1 MGVFSGPEIN
11 EDGLVLALDAANVK
25 SYPSYGTT
33 WYDLS
38 GKSNN
43 GTINNATFNSDGYFA
58 FDGTSSSNDHVE
70 SGAASDWTFLH
81 NGASDFTIEAW
92 VYFSATPSINPY
104 SICAT
109 SGSGTDIGMYFVQ
122 TVTDNYLNCTM
133 YNGNRTSTANFGNS
147 TGALTQNNWNHAAV
161 TFDSSSKTA
170 TYYINGVSSGSSS
183 QSSYSYSSS
192 NPNNTLQIGRYVYS
206 SGSIMS
212 GYYNG
217 RISTVKIYKEK
228 ALAASEIKQNFNA
241 ARGRFGI

>member
-1 MGVFSGPEIN
+1 MGLAHSPRIVT
-11 EDGLVLALDAANVK
+11 DGLVLALDSANVK
-25 SYPSYGTT
+25 SYPSSGGST

-38 GKSNN
+38 GNGN
-43 GTINNATFNSDGYFA
+43 DGTIDGATHNSNGYFA
-58 FDGTSSSNDHVE
+58 FDGTDDYVE

-81 NGASDFTIEAW
+81 NGASDFTVEAW
-92 VYFSATPSINPY
+92 VYFSATPPNNPY

-109 SGSGTDIGMYFVQ
+109 SGAGTDIGMQFVQ
-122 TVTDNYLNCTM
+122 TVTDNYLNCRM
-133 YNGNRTSTANFGNS
+133 FNGARGSTVNFGNS

-161 TFDSSSKTA
+161 TFDSSSKTV

-206 SGSIMS
+206 SGSIIS
-212 GYYNG
+212 GHYNG

-228 ALAASEIKQNFNA
+228 ALTASEVKQNFNA
-241 ARGRFGI
+241 LRGRYGI